1 MPTTRAPRETKQ
13 RRAVGRMLIRALTIP
28 TAFLFASTCILL
40 WEDRYLIHSLQ
51 WVDQSDEVKSQT
63 AELQRL
69 FIDMETGLRAY
80 TATGNEELLQPYKD
94 SERQVQGRFDQVSQ
108 LVADNA
114 EQREGI
120 DRLRRAFVQWTQYAQ
135 EMLRDRETKGSLN
148 QFEFGKRLLLGKRLM
163 DEIRKQISG
172 ISASEDRLREI
183 RFKRALMTEQ
193 TVFATTALLALT
205 GCAILAIRT
214 RRQIQGI
221 IENEALRGTNELLE
235 TFVRNAP
242 AGLVMFDRNMRY
254 IRASENW
261 LRDVGLAGRD
271 IVGESHYELFP
282 NLPAHIKEAHRRGLA
297 GESVSG
303 ETEWMDAAGKGR
315 TAHWA
320 IQPYG
325 NTQAQG
331 GGIIIF
337 AEDITQRRRS
347 EDALRE
353 SEARFR
359 TLVQHASDAFF
370 LHDEEGRLIDVN
382 QQACDSLGYTREELL
397 RMTVLDIEEDFD
409 LQKARDAWRDMK
421 FSGPVTLE
429 GHHRRKDGS
438 RFPHEAR
445 LSTYQLGDRQFIL
458 GLVRDTTER
467 KQIEAKMHESE
478 ATTRTLLDT
487 ASQAILAVEASGAI
501 VLANRMV
508 GHMFGYEPHQLIGK
522 ELETLMPG
530 MFRDRHKAHRERFN
544 RNPTPRVMG
553 IGMELMGLRSDGTEF
568 PIEVSL
574 SSVDTNQG
582 FLAVSFVSDITA
594 RKLAEGALRDSEQ
607 KLRMLA
613 GSLLTAQ
620 EDERRSLARELHDD
634 ITQQLAFLSIELG
647 KLAGELPDSQ
657 GSART
662 TVQELQKQALRA
674 SIGVRRLSHG
684 LHPSVIT
691 DFGLSVALEEFCED
705 FERVHDVAVEFEETA
720 DDSSLT
726 DTEAT
731 CLYRIAQE
739 SMRNAVVHGHAT
751 EIKVDLSVDGGS
763 IRLRVA
769 DNGVGFDARQDHG
782 KASLGIISM
791 TERVRL
797 ARGTLALASIP
808 GQGTEIIAT
817 VPITGERNGSNTN
830 TAG

>member
-1 MPTTRAPRETKQ
+1 
-13 RRAVGRMLIRALTIP
+13 MLIRALMLP
-28 TAFLFASTCILL
+28 AAFLFASTCILL
-40 WEDRYLIHSLQ
+40 WEDRYLIHALQ

-63 AELQRL
+63 ADLQRL

-80 TATGNEELLQPYKD
+80 TATGNRELLQPYKD
-94 SERQVQGRFDQVSQ
+94 SGDQVQGRFDQLSQ
-108 LVADNA
+108 FVVDNT
-114 EQREGI
+114 ELRSGI
-120 DRLRRAFVQWTQYAQ
+120 DRLRRAFVLWNQYAQ
-135 EMLRDRETKGSLN
+135 EMLRYRETKGSAN
-148 QFEFGKRLLLGKRLM
+148 QPELAQRLLLGKGLM
-163 DEIRKQISG
+163 DEIRRQISA
-172 ISASEDRLREI
+172 ISASEDRLREL
-183 RFKRALMTEQ
+183 RFKQAVMTERA
-193 TVFATTALLALT
+193 VFATTALLALT

-214 RRQIQGI
+214 RRRIHGI

-242 AGLVMFDRNMRY
+242 AGLVMFDRDMRY

-271 IVGESHYELFP
+271 IVGRSHYEQFP
-282 NLPAHIKEAHRRGLA
+282 NLPAHIKESHQRGLA

-303 ETEWMDAAGKGR
+303 ETEWTDAEGARR

-325 NTQAQG
+325 DTRAEA

-337 AEDITQRRRS
+337 AEDIT
-347 EDALRE
+347 
-353 SEARFR
+353 
-359 TLVQHASDAFF
+359 
-370 LHDEEGRLIDVN
+370 
-382 QQACDSLGYTREELL
+382 
-397 RMTVLDIEEDFD
+397 
-409 LQKARDAWRDMK
+409 
-421 FSGPVTLE
+421 
-429 GHHRRKDGS
+429 
-438 RFPHEAR
+438 
-445 LSTYQLGDRQFIL
+445 
-458 GLVRDTTER
+458 ER
-467 KQIEAKMHESE
+467 KRLETMMRESE

-487 ASQAILAVEASGAI
+487 ASQAILAVDASGAI

-508 GHMFGYEPHQLIGK
+508 GHMFGYHPPDLIGEK
-522 ELETLMPG
+522 LEVLMPS
-530 MFRDRHKAHRERFN
+530 MFRDRHKDHRQRFN
-544 RNPTPRVMG
+544 SNPTPRVMG
-553 IGMELMGLRSDGTEF
+553 IGIELMGLRSDGTEF

-574 SSVDTNQG
+574 SSVETKEG
-582 FLAVSFVSDITA
+582 LLAVSFVSDITA
-594 RKLAEGALRDSEQ
+594 RKLAESALKESEQ

-657 GSART
+657 RKARMA
-662 TVQELQKQALRA
+662 VQELQKQALRA
-674 SIGVRRLSHG
+674 SIEVRRLSHG

-720 DDSSLT
+720 EDSQLT
-726 DTEAT
+726 DTTAT

-739 SMRNAVVHGHAT
+739 SMRNAVDHGHAT
-751 EIKVDLSVDGGS
+751 EIKVDLSVVDGS
-763 IRLRVA
+763 IQLKVA
-769 DNGVGFDARQDHG
+769 DNGIGFDPRQVHG

-797 ARGTLALASIP
+797 AKGTLALAS
-808 GQGTEIIAT
+808 GKGKGTAIIAT
-817 VPITGERNGSNTN
+817 VPITGERNESNTN